1 MDLFNQTDQIK
12 NLLPRDG
19 TVHHYGFAF
28 SKAESDARYSNFL
41 ETIHWKNDESIIY
54 GKRIVTNRKIA
65 WYGDNMSQYAYDKIT
80 RDAMPFTSEL
90 LAMKKKVE
98 AITEET
104 YNSCLLNLYHNG
116 SEGLSWHSDDE
127 GHFKK
132 NGAIAS
138 ISFGATRKF
147 AFKHKD
153 TKEVVSI
160 ILEPGSLLVM
170 KDETQT
176 HWLHSLPP
184 TKKTQKPRINLTFR
198 TMVK

>member
-1 MDLFNQTDQIK
+1 MDLFNQTDQIQ
-12 NLLPRDG
+12 NILPQDG
-19 TVHHYGFAF
+19 TVHYHGFAF
-28 SKAESDARYSNFL
+28 SKAESEALYTFFL
-41 ETIHWKNDESIIY
+41 ETINWKNDEYIMY

-65 WYGDNMSQYAYDKIT
+65 WYGDAMSQYSNDKIT
-80 RDAMPFTSEL
+80 RDALPFTEEL
-90 LAMKKKVE
+90 ATMKKKIE
-98 AITEET
+98 ALTGET

-127 GHFKK
+127 GFFKK
-132 NGAIAS
+132 NSAIAS
-138 ISFGATRKF
+138 ISFGATRMF
-147 AFKHKD
+147 SFKHKD
-153 TKEVVSI
+153 TKEVVSL

-198 TMVK
+198 TMV